1 MSEKVKSG
9 TPNSSKLTLL
19 EKAFKEMDWGSVV
32 QKMLWS
38 LNPPRCIC
46 CESVYKAWLEAGKKL
61 YGENDSSYKERVK
74 EENFHRKRLKISRLR
89 TVLVK
94 K

>member
-38 LNPPRCIC
+38 LNPPRCI
-46 CESVYKAWLEAGKKL
+46 LL
-61 YGENDSSYKERVK
+61 RVS
-74 EENFHRKRLKISRLR
+74 L
-89 TVLVK
+89 
-94 K
+94 